1 MEKIKVPVFIKQE
14 LDEKIEDLTKK
25 IMTLSEDEEKIS
37 WLGFLQG
44 VVFSL
49 EMRRTFKRSL
59 RKCISKVLKG

>member
-49 EMRRTFKRSL
+49 EMR
-59 RKCISKVLKG
+59 KVR